1 MALIKDKK
9 EQILAAAEIL
19 FAENGFSG
27 TTTRMLAAKAEVN
40 LGMLTY
46 YFGTKEQIFEALV
59 ERRVSSFGAI
69 MQDAILEGENEFE
82 VLDKIVDAYF
92 SFFLSRP
99 GFHRCLYREMS
110 LSKDSPVVEMATQH
124 IIRNRQKVAEFI
136 EKGIINGKFREV
148 DVYLTISTFTG
159 LLFHT
164 IHAETF
170 ALKMMNENAEIDS
183 IFSEKIQTRLK
194 VFIKDF
200 LRNHL
205 SVET

>member
-1 MALIKDKK
+1 MADCKDKR
-9 EQILAAAEIL
+9 EQILDAAEVL

-59 ERRVSSFGAI
+59 ERRVNSFGTI
-69 MQDAILEGENEFE
+69 VRDTISENEDEFE
-82 VLDKIVDAYF
+82 TLEKMVDAYF
-92 SFFLSRP
+92 AFFIAKHN
-99 GFHRCLYREMS
+99 FQKCLYREMS
-110 LSKDSPVVEMATQH
+110 LTKDSPMVEFAVQH
-124 IIRNRQKVAEFI
+124 IIRNRQKIADFMEAGI
-136 EKGIINGKFREV
+136 AKGIFRKV

-164 IHAETF
+164 IHAENF
-170 ALKMMNENAEIDS
+170 ALKMMNEDPSENS

-200 LRNHL
+200 LKTHL
-205 SVET
+205 KP